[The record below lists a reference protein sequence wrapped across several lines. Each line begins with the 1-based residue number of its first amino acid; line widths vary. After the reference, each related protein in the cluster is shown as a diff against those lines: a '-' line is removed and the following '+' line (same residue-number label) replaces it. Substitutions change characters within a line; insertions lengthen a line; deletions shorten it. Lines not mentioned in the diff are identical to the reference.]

1 MATARDLRIP
11 LPKPWNEYVRS
22 AILQV
27 ISLAQFSL
35 SHVRGRAA
43 YSLDA
48 QTRSAARCDRL
59 QQEVVRLR
67 EEIRIK
73 DARMGRIEPRNRP
86 HYPAQERLAI
96 LMLRSARGWSLE
108 QTAKTFLVTKAT
120 IAYWNQRLREDGA
133 DALVA
138 QPEPMNKYPDFV
150 RYIVQ
155 QFKTLCPTLGKVKIA
170 DILCRA
176 GLHLA
181 ASTVGRIVKEEPLP
195 PPSGEV
201 PIAKMPTGDET
212 AQSTAKRVA
221 TADRPNHVW
230 HVDLT
235 TVPMLSG
242 FWTPWSPNAVPQSWP
257 FCWWVAVIVD
267 HFSRRAMGFYI
278 SRRRPTTQAVQAF
291 LDRTIRDAG
300 ATPKYVISDQ
310 GVQFACSR
318 YQRWCQSRG
327 IAPRYGAVGQHGS
340 IAVVERF
347 IRTLKE
353 TIRQFMVSPRR
364 RSFLEQV
371 LHSLQWYNAFRPHMT
386 LAGKTPNEVYHASPP
401 ANEEPRIEP
410 RPHWPSGA
418 PCAKPRVPIDG
429 EPGTLFQLHV
439 AYHAQQQYLPV
450 VALRRAA

>member
-1 MATARDLRIP
+1 MATARALRIP
-11 LPKPWNEYVRS
+11 LPKSWNEYVRS
-22 AILQV
+22 AVLHV

-35 SHVRGRAA
+35 AHARGRAA

-48 QTRSAARCDRL
+48 QTRQAARCDRL

-120 IAYWNQRLREDGA
+120 IAYWNRCLREDGSE
-133 DALVA
+133 ALVA
-138 QPEPMNKYPDFV
+138 KPEPINKYPDFV

-170 DILCRA
+170 DILGRA

-181 ASTVGRIVKEEPLP
+181 ASTVGRIVKEKPVP
-195 PPSGEV
+195 PPTSDEQV
-201 PIAKMPTGDET
+201 AKMPTGD
-212 AQSTAKRVA
+212 AANSTAKCVV
-221 TADRPNHVW
+221 TANRPNHVW

-235 TVPMLSG
+235 TIPILSG
-242 FWTPWSPNAVPQSWP
+242 FWTPWSPNALPQSWP
-257 FCWWVAVIVD
+257 FCWWVAVVVD

-291 LDRTIRDAG
+291 LDRTMQNAS
-300 ATPKYVISDQ
+300 AAPKYLISDQ
-310 GVQFACSR
+310 GVQFACFS
-318 YQRWCQSRG
+318 YQEWCQSRG

-353 TIRQFMVSPRR
+353 TIRQFVVSPRR
-364 RSFLEQV
+364 RSFLEHV
-371 LHSLQWYNAFRPHMT
+371 LNSLQWYNAFRPHMT
-386 LAGKTPNEVYHASPP
+386 LTGKTPNEVYHALPP

-410 RPHWPSGA
+410 RPHWPVGA

-429 EPGTLFQLHV
+429 EPGGLFQLHV
-439 AYHAQQQYLPV
+439 AYHAQQRHLPV